1 MKTTK
6 ECREFF
12 IDKYQRGLFDVKSIY
27 TNRKEHMVVNL
38 LMTKACNAECP
49 YCYQD
54 SYNDRSSEKMSK
66 QTIDDTMNFLFSKF
80 ADDMLTFNFFGG
92 EPLLNWDAVKYCI
105 EEYPSLKYTITTNG
119 KLLRERQDIR
129 EFLIKHKHHVR
140 LSFSVSAFHYLY
152 PNEPFA
158 DAIKDVMAIFD
169 KVGGDVHYVIH
180 EPPDVE
186 DIKVLFDSN
195 VQKVRISNAR
205 QWIIGDPVRD
215 KILNSMKKVADFV
228 YFGDTPKVGICGWDH
243 CFKSNLYATY
253 KNIPHAKHPPTL
265 CGCGYAYSA
274 IDMQG
279 NIFPCDNFAFFPEW
293 KIGDIYNGFDENSMF
308 FTKMRE
314 WLKDLYSDCED
325 CKYCTDNN
333 FMHCPRA
340 LCLTENFIS
349 KGHPFIPAQSHCE
362 TNQLE
367 DSIYKYIIQKAI
379 PLGID
384 EIVRR

>member
-140 LSFSVSAFHYLY
+140 LVF
-152 PNEPFA
+152 
-158 DAIKDVMAIFD
+158 
-169 KVGGDVHYVIH
+169 
-180 EPPDVE
+180 
-186 DIKVLFDSN
+186 LF
-195 VQKVRISNAR
+195 QLF
-205 QWIIGDPVRD
+205 IICIPMNLLR
-215 KILNSMKKVADFV
+215 
-228 YFGDTPKVGICGWDH
+228 TP
-243 CFKSNLYATY
+243 
-253 KNIPHAKHPPTL
+253 
-265 CGCGYAYSA
+265 
-274 IDMQG
+274 
-279 NIFPCDNFAFFPEW
+279 
-293 KIGDIYNGFDENSMF
+293 
-308 FTKMRE
+308 
-314 WLKDLYSDCED
+314 
-325 CKYCTDNN
+325 
-333 FMHCPRA
+333 
-340 LCLTENFIS
+340 
-349 KGHPFIPAQSHCE
+349 
-362 TNQLE
+362 
-367 DSIYKYIIQKAI
+367 
-379 PLGID
+379 
-384 EIVRR
+384 